1 MIQFVLGKWLMIS
14 PIYTCF
20 FQESLIELCA
30 VKLLKKK
37 TRKLVSQM
45 LHGAGTFTNI
55 CPCPKSPSFVGF

>member
-37 TRKLVSQM
+37 KLENLYPRCSMV
-45 LHGAGTFTNI
+45 LEHLPTFALVQNH
-55 CPCPKSPSFVGF
+55 PVL